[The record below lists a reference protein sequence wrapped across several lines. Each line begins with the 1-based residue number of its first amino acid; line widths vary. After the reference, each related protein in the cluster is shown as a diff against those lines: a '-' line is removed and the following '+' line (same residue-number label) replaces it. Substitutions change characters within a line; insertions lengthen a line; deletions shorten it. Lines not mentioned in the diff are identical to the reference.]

1 MAVDL
6 RHLRSFVVVAEE
18 GNVGRAARRL
28 FITQPALSRQ
38 LKQLEQELGVPLLVR
53 VPRGVELTE
62 AGRELQQKARA
73 ALEAAE
79 QAMTV
84 GRPAEP
90 AGRLVVGVALAGH
103 REHWFGLAE
112 AFSRRHEA
120 VDVDLRTALSEV
132 LQRQLAAGELDVA
145 IMLEPARQPGIGY
158 ALVREEPVS
167 VWAHRGH
174 PLAGRGTLTLADLDG
189 FPVTLLG
196 GAGGRASG
204 FNARVRGLFSDAGVR
219 PRYLEP
225 SEPLPYNALRTEQ
238 ALSLSVPVGFPDDVV
253 RMPLVPE
260 RTMRYLV
267 AHREED
273 ARASVRAF
281 AAFAARHRGDAAARD
296 AEPA

>member
-38 LKQLEQELGVPLLVR
+38 LKQLEEELGVALFVR
-53 VPRGVELTE
+53 VPRGVELTV
-62 AGRELQQKARA
+62 AGRELLQKART

-79 QAMTV
+79 QAMTI

-90 AGRLVVGVALAGH
+90 TGRLVVGVSLAGH

-112 AFSRRHEA
+112 AFSRRHDA
-120 VDVDLRTALSEV
+120 VDVELRAALSEV

-145 IMLEPARQPGIGY
+145 IVLEPVRLAGIGY
-158 ALVREEPVS
+158 ALVREEPLS
-167 VWAHRGH
+167 VWAHRDH
-174 PLAGRGTLTLADLDG
+174 PLADRGALTLADLDG
-189 FPVTLLG
+189 VAVTLLG

-204 FNARVRGLFSDAGVR
+204 FNATIRGLFADAGVQ
-219 PRYLEP
+219 PRFLEP
-225 SEPLPYNALRTEQ
+225 SEPLPYRALRTAG

-253 RMPLVPE
+253 RLPLRPE

-273 ARASVRAF
+273 SRASVRAF
-281 AAFAARHRGDAAARD
+281 AAFAARHRGDVAPGD